1 MNRVQCWDR
10 FVGAVE
16 RTHYISKL
24 SLTAI
29 IYTANTEVK
38 ISAMGFEYKFRDLLF
53 EKYFYFKLH
62 LYVAFGVIS
71 ISVICYICDHV
82 HTAPAPTPDMNDLT
96 GALHYTVADKWEHI
110 GIYLHL
116 PMAALKTIAAEHQ
129 HDPHKCL
136 IGMLGVWLKR
146 VDPPP
151 IWTAIIEA
159 VEFLGEEQLA
169 RQLRE
174 KYCPQIYEI

>member
-1 MNRVQCWDR
+1 
-10 FVGAVE
+10 
-16 RTHYISKL
+16 
-24 SLTAI
+24 
-29 IYTANTEVK
+29 
-38 ISAMGFEYKFRDLLF
+38 MGLKYKFRDLSF

-62 LYVAFGVIS
+62 VAFGVI
-71 ISVICYICDHV
+71 IIITICYICDHV

-96 GALHYTVADKWEHI
+96 EALYHTVADRWEHI

-129 HDPHKCL
+129 HDSHKCL

-159 VEFLGEEQLA
+159 IEFLGEEQLA
-169 RQLRE
+169 RRLRE
-174 KYCPQIYEI
+174 KYCPQSHEI

>member
-1 MNRVQCWDR
+1 
-10 FVGAVE
+10 
-16 RTHYISKL
+16 
-24 SLTAI
+24 
-29 IYTANTEVK
+29 
-38 ISAMGFEYKFRDLLF
+38 MGLDYKFRDLLL

-62 LYVAFGVIS
+62 LYVVFGVIS
-71 ISVICYICDHV
+71 IIIISVICYICDHV
-82 HTAPAPTPDMNDLT
+82 HTAPASTPDMNDLT
-96 GALHYTVADKWEHI
+96 EALYYTVADKWEHI

-169 RQLRE
+169 RRLRE
-174 KYCPQIYEI
+174 KYCPQSYEI